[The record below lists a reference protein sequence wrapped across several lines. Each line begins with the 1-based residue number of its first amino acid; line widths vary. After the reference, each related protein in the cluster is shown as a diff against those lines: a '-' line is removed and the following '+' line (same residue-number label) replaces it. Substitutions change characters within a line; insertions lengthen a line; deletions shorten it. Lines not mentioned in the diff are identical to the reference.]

1 MSGTLCEHEL
11 EKVSYF
17 LDLWYL
23 SDSSYLAE
31 VLMLLPNPHHLCLI
45 VADAPRWHLFYYV
58 LILVGHSVREYI
70 SYHAKI
76 LFRRL
81 FQFLISGG
89 KRMSGISFTTRIY
102 CKKTA
107 ECTFH
112 NPRAGTLSKLFSSS
126 EALLVFF
133 LYGQTLYTAII
144 FPDGDEH
151 VYRWTEQFWSEIW
164 KKKSKAWKRHKETK
178 SFRSQCQWPWSHV
191 KSSITVLPFCL
202 WWNRWQNQLP
212 LDDPLVDFFIL
223 NIDSGTR
230 FEPWNVFSWQPPW
243 LANVWCCPKY
253 PQRHLVC
260 TERPL
265 KCKKTNSRAMN
276 KSPPRFSVVTLKYGH

>member
-31 VLMLLPNPHHLCLI
+31 VLMPLPNPHHLCLI
-45 VADAPRWHLFYYV
+45 AADAPRWHLFYYV

-151 VYRWTEQFWSEIW
+151 VYRWTEQLWSEIW
-164 KKKSKAWKRHKETK
+164 KKKVKPGNVIKKLNLSEVNVSDPDLMSSLQLLFCHFVYDKIDDKT
-178 SFRSQCQWPWSHV
+178 SYPWMIHRWIFLFWISTQEHV
-191 KSSITVLPFCL
+191 
-202 WWNRWQNQLP
+202 
-212 LDDPLVDFFIL
+212 L
-223 NIDSGTR
+223 NHGMCSAGNLHD
-230 FEPWNVFSWQPPW
+230 
-243 LANVWCCPKY
+243 
-253 PQRHLVC
+253 
-260 TERPL
+260 
-265 KCKKTNSRAMN
+265 
-276 KSPPRFSVVTLKYGH
+276 